1 MKDNLAK
8 AQSAMLG
15 NKSSLKTDS
24 LTGEQQRWVC
34 NHPCAN
40 LSFTCI
46 IPYEIRAASA
56 DPIPPALPPS
66 TPLRQGVPQAD
77 GE

>member
-24 LTGEQQRWVC
+24 LTGEQQLLCEKSPLPRHVHRPTR
-34 NHPCAN
+34 N
-40 LSFTCI
+40 
-46 IPYEIRAASA
+46 RAASA